1 MSDYLST
8 IENLARRE
16 PSPVVVAVDLA
27 NLFINGV
34 QTLDHNGFRI
44 NYERF
49 ITAIRRFAPESTVY
63 FFFVSSKKNIPLPLE
78 TNDVSVITT
87 YVSAWNGQEKGVDQ
101 TIASIITSVTMQNF
115 SRNIRLILVSG
126 DGDYGP
132 MVDLAAKKGTMVT
145 VLGWRYG
152 MSSYYAQL
160 THKHSWNVNLE
171 YIDDMTAHDVYFVN
185 YERSKP
191 SSEKST
197 AFKIKKISF
206 LKHNHIIKKFVS
218 ELPSRSASYYWLN
231 ESEAE
236 VTVAHNSDQALLNE
250 ALVKAFSVFRE
261 AEIEL
266 IQKKNGDAV
275 VARNGDA
282 VVTKSSAVKPN
293 ACFHREFC
301 MKKDKCPFH
310 HSAAEMEAFRKNIA
324 PMVLKTKQCKRYNG
338 CPYQATICRYRHA
351 NEPPFCKTCGLEK
364 CLYNTP
370 NQIDHPVVVRSV
382 ITTETSKFKEL
393 EKRNYLA
400 KV

>member
-1 MSDYLST
+1 MSDYLSI

-27 NLFINGV
+27 NVFINGV
-34 QTLDHNGFRI
+34 HTLDHNGFRI

-49 ITAIRRFAPESTVY
+49 IAAIRRFAPESTVH
-63 FFFVSSKKNIPLPLE
+63 FFFVSSKKNIPLPQE

-145 VLGWRYG
+145 VLGWRHG
-152 MSSYYAQL
+152 MSGYYSLL
-160 THKHSWNVNLE
+160 TEKHAWSVNLE
-171 YIDDMTAHDVYFVN
+171 YIDDMTANDVYFVN
-185 YERSKP
+185 YERTKP

-197 AFKIKKISF
+197 AFKIKKIAF
-206 LKHNHIIKKFVS
+206 TKHNHIIKKFVS

-236 VTVAHNSDQALLNE
+236 VTVAHNTDQALLNE
-250 ALVKAFSVFRE
+250 ALVKAFAVFRD

-266 IQKKNGDAV
+266 IQKKNGDAL
-275 VARNGDA
+275 VAP
-282 VVTKSSAVKPN
+282 TTSSSAAMPN
-293 ACFHREFC
+293 VCFHREFC
-301 MKKDKCPFH
+301 MKKLQCPFH
-310 HSAAEMEAFRKNIA
+310 HSPAEMEAFRKNIA
-324 PMVLKTKQCKRYNG
+324 PMVLKTKQCKRYHG
-338 CPYQATICRYRHA
+338 CPYQETICRFRHA
-351 NEPPFCKTCGLEK
+351 DESPFCKTCGLEK

-370 NQIDHPVVVRSV
+370 NQLDHPVVVRSV